1 MKKAERVI
9 FRQALEKLGL
19 GLEEEA
25 AEQGRAAFRR
35 SASALTMLMA
45 TLIADIL
52 LLDEH
57 AAALDPKTA
66 RQILD
71 LTTSIVSAQ
80 QITTL
85 MVTHN
90 MNHALT
96 FGNRLIMLHRGK
108 IIFDIQGEEKAA
120 LKKEV
125 L

>member
-1 MKKAERVI
+1 
-9 FRQALEKLGL
+9 
-19 GLEEEA
+19 
-25 AEQGRAAFRR
+25 
-35 SASALTMLMA
+35 MLMA
-45 TLIADIL
+45 TLIKPDIL

-57 AAALDPKTA
+57 AAALDPRTA

-120 LKKEV
+120 LKKED
-125 L
+125 LIGRFYDRQKEELSADRMLLG